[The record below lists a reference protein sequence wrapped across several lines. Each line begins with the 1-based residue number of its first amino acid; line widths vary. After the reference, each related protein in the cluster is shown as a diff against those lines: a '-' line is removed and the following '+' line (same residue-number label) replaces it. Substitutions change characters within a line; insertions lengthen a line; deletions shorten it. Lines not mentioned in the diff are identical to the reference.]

1 MGVVAPVDIMLQTIE
16 ILNGTRFQN
25 IKEAQKLGT
34 TMRHAKQN
42 ANKSLRNHTL
52 SLMIYY
58 FLLL

>member
-1 MGVVAPVDIMLQTIE
+1 MEAVAPMDIMLQAIE
-16 ILNGTRFQN
+16 ILNGRRFQN

-34 TMRHAKQN
+34 TMMHAKQ
-42 ANKSLRNHTL
+42 KQSLRNHTI